1 MHEIRITI
9 EIIID
14 SDRKLYEIAA
24 KNSMSILTK
33 APGIK
38 EIRVY
43 HKFIDAFGKKRFVYV
58 TWKDRKSWMKFQNSI
73 EWKQMNQELAPY
85 INYLMVEELVPSP
98 IFPEPIIIS
107 ETPKISVLEGID

>member
-9 EIIID
+9 ELIIGINT
-14 SDRKLYEIAA
+14 KLYEISA
-24 KNSMSILTK
+24 KNAMYVLAK
-33 APGIK
+33 APGIR

-43 HKFIDAFGKKRFVYV
+43 HKFIEAFGKKRFVYV

-73 EWKQMNQELAPY
+73 EWKEMNQELAPY

-98 IFPEPIIIS
+98 IFPEPIVIS
-107 ETPKISVLEGID
+107 DRKVVGEYNF